1 MFKVTTN
8 QHTLQR
14 ELEYVAFSI
23 QNERENNEDSFLVTT
38 LLPRPGHSP
47 LTLLAIADGMG
58 GHAHGED
65 ISREALRKLGLTLC
79 EQLIIAPSINE
90 PNERQTISFE
100 TLETVL
106 LDAVDQVNLYVRSMV
121 ERNQWIK
128 AGSTIVAAIIRQD
141 EVVAVNVGDSP
152 LYHFKDTLRQLT
164 KITED
169 HTVAGTLL
177 RAGVITPRMAQVHEG
192 NNQLEYYLGSQ
203 HLPRQRALHRF
214 QLAQDDLL
222 LLCSDGISSALTEVQ
237 IEKILANAEG
247 DLEST
252 AEELIS
258 SASNSGSTD
267 NQTLILMRH
276 NSYL

>member
-1 MFKVTTN
+1 MFTVTN
-8 QHTLQR
+8 RQHTLQR

-47 LTLLAIADGMG
+47 LTVLAVADGMG

-65 ISREALRKLGLTLC
+65 ISREALRKLGLALC

-90 PNERQTISFE
+90 PNETRAINVE
-100 TLETVL
+100 NLETIL

-121 ERNQWIK
+121 ERNHWIK
-128 AGSTIVAAIIRQD
+128 AGSTIVAAIITQD
-141 EVVAVNVGDSP
+141 QVIAMNVGDSP
-152 LYHFKDTLRQLT
+152 LYHFTDSLRQLT
-164 KITED
+164 KVTED
-169 HTVAGTLL
+169 HTVAGALL
-177 RAGVITPRMAQVHEG
+177 RAGMITPRMAQVHEG
-192 NNQLEYYLGSQ
+192 NHQLEFYLGGQ
-203 HLPRQRALHRF
+203 HLPRQRALHRL

-237 IEKILANAEG
+237 IEAILANSNR
-247 DLEST
+247 DLESK

-258 SASNSGSTD
+258 CASNSGSTD